1 MKTTKRFQE
10 ATEKLYKAF
19 NEGTLNAFHCTAC
32 AVGTLVDTNFWSM
45 HGIIPSKN
53 KIESFHN
60 EPFFLPP
67 EHKDYSTEELFNI
80 EKIFLTKWQKEN
92 KLSSEY
98 GQIKE
103 IQFKGLI
110 SVINY
115 LAELDGI
122 ETIDSQ
128 YEKFKSVLDRELEPI
143 NT

>member
-60 EPFFLPP
+60 EPFFFYHLN
-67 EHKDYSTEELFNI
+67 T
-80 EKIFLTKWQKEN
+80 KIIQQKN
-92 KLSSEY
+92 S
-98 GQIKE
+98 
-103 IQFKGLI
+103 LI
-110 SVINY
+110 
-115 LAELDGI
+115 
-122 ETIDSQ
+122 
-128 YEKFKSVLDRELEPI
+128 
-143 NT
+143 